1 MKPATPDNVASDETA
16 DKSGS
21 SRRWKLLALVAPGL
35 IAIEVAPVPWA
46 VEGSAAFVRPRLAR
60 SIPGWRPVRV
70 GRLVQGEPAGDDHFS
85 TKARS
90 MT

>member
-46 VEGSAAFVRPRLAR
+46 VEGSAAFVRHEVSAR
-60 SIPGWRPVRV
+60 ERHGSRHRG
-70 GRLVQGEPAGDDHFS
+70 AG
-85 TKARS
+85 
-90 MT
+90 